1 MEQSI
6 SGMVTGA
13 IIAGGVAGL
22 VSVGGAIATVSFLRQ
37 SFTEFK
43 AETASAFRELWKKE
57 GEQDGRLNTV
67 ERNHEGL
74 EREHNVLTR
83 EHRVHHGPTDSG
95 A

>member
-1 MEQSI
+1 MEQPI
-6 SGMVTGA
+6 SVMVTGA

-43 AETASAFRELWKKE
+43 AETTSAFRELWKKE
-57 GEQDGRLNTV
+57 GEQDARLNTV
-67 ERNHEGL
+67 ERRHEGL

-83 EHRVHHGPTDSG
+83 EHRVHHGGESS
-95 A
+95 

>member
-1 MEQSI
+1 MEQQI
-6 SGMVTGA
+6 SAMVTGA

-43 AETASAFRELWKKE
+43 TETASAFRDLWKKE
-57 GEQDGRLNTV
+57 GEQDGRLNIV
-67 ERNHEGL
+67 ERKHEGL

-83 EHRVHHGPTDSG
+83 EHRVHHGVENT
-95 A
+95 

>member
-37 SFTEFK
+37 SFADFK
-43 AETASAFRELWKKE
+43 TETASAFRDLWKKE
-57 GEQDGRLNTV
+57 GEQDVRLNTV
-67 ERNHEGL
+67 ERKHEGL
-74 EREHNVLTR
+74 EREHNLLTK
-83 EHRVHHGPTDSG
+83 EHRVHHGREPT
-95 A
+95 

>member
-22 VSVGGAIATVSFLRQ
+22 VSVGGAVATVSFLRQ

-43 AETASAFRELWKKE
+43 NETGSAFRDLWKKE
-57 GEQDGRLNTV
+57 GEQDVRLNTM
-67 ERNHEGL
+67 ERKHEGL
-74 EREHNVLTR
+74 EREHNLLTK
-83 EHRVHHGPTDSG
+83 EHRVHHGESIEE
-95 A
+95 

>member
-6 SGMVTGA
+6 SVMVTGA

-22 VSVGGAIATVSFLRQ
+22 VSVGGAVATVSFLRQ

-43 AETASAFRELWKKE
+43 QETASAFRDLWKKE

-67 ERNHEGL
+67 ERKHEGL
-74 EREHNVLTR
+74 EREHKVLTR
-83 EHRVHHGPTDSG
+83 EHRVHHGGEAP
-95 A
+95 

>member
-6 SGMVTGA
+6 SSMVTGA

-43 AETASAFRELWKKE
+43 IETGSAFRDLWKKE
-57 GEQDGRLNTV
+57 GEQDMRLNSM
-67 ERNHEGL
+67 ERKHEGL

-83 EHRVHHGPTDSG
+83 EHRVHHGNED
-95 A
+95 AI

>member
-6 SGMVTGA
+6 SVMVTGA
-13 IIAGGVAGL
+13 IISGGVAGL

-43 AETASAFRELWKKE
+43 QETASAFRDLWKKE
-57 GEQDGRLNTV
+57 GEQDARLNSV
-67 ERNHEGL
+67 ERKHEGL

-83 EHRVHHGPTDSG
+83 EHRVHHGEGS

>member
-1 MEQSI
+1 MDQSV
-6 SGMVTGA
+6 SSMVTGA

-57 GEQDGRLNTV
+57 GEQDVRLNTV
-67 ERNHEGL
+67 ERKHEGL

-83 EHRVHHGPTDSG
+83 EHRVHHGAPDSG
-95 A
+95 

>member
-1 MEQSI
+1 MEQSM
-6 SGMVTGA
+6 SAMVTGA

-22 VSVGGAIATVSFLRQ
+22 VSVGGAIATVSLLRQ

-57 GEQDGRLNTV
+57 CEQDARLSTV
-67 ERNHEGL
+67 ERKHEGL

-83 EHRVHHGPTDSG
+83 EHRVHHGTADT
-95 A
+95 